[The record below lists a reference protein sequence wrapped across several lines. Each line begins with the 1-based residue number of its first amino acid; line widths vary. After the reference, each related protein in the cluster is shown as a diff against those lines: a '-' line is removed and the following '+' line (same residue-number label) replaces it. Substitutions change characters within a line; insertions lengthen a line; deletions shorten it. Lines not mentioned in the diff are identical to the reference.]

1 MLMLHYVNLWFI
13 TNAFQCS
20 LTYSCVYV
28 CVNAGVRSCQ
38 SAMYGMMH
46 HYILKATSLSTK
58 NFTCINIY
66 TSTASSTCTLK
77 YGNSITTTMYD
88 NADYLFRYKLCI
100 PNQSHPYW
108 NQSTNCTVFIL
119 WDTWHAF
126 ECICWC
132 IFLRTCHKKII
143 CC

>member
-1 MLMLHYVNLWFI
+1 M
-13 TNAFQCS
+13 
-20 LTYSCVYV
+20 
-28 CVNAGVRSCQ
+28 SCQ

-119 WDTWHAF
+119 WNTWHAF
-126 ECICWC
+126 ECIDAFSSELA
-132 IFLRTCHKKII
+132 IRKLFVVSYFFIHPQSLLFNL
-143 CC
+143 